1 VDDGELS
8 PIQLFLLEVFSVPK
22 DPSVVANWGMWS
34 YATEHQLN
42 IVSVINDLKE
52 RSYIRGLNSYELVGR
67 MKVPDLRE
75 ELVARGAPVSGTKAA
90 LVERLFELMSPFERE
105 TCGEDKDFLIV
116 SDLGTKA
123 LAEAERLDETRYLE
137 CRDSSLA
144 SLAQL
149 DFGNASQCRDRY
161 LAYRD
166 GVHTQTTPSSFRRI
180 GRGIGIPQLRALSIV
195 NPDSLRH
202 LTGSQR
208 TSLTIAAAMFGLW
221 AEDPA
226 AYVTPD
232 FPTSPLTSSVCASHL
247 ISAAE
252 RHVYP
257 GSDPDGPQIWDD
269 LGPGNACALCVDL
282 VGKAV
287 TGGLEPPLE
296 GCISSDGCPL
306 RAHVD
311 YDSPEASANPSAIL
325 SFGYEDAGVDPRED
339 AASRLSQAA
348 QLHEAGLISSTD
360 LEVVKASVMKELLG
374 E

>member
-1 VDDGELS
+1 MEDGELGL
-8 PIQLFLLEVFSVPK
+8 IQLYLLEAFRVPK
-22 DPSVVANWGMWS
+22 DPSVVATWGMWS
-34 YATEHQLN
+34 YATGHQLN
-42 IVSVINDLKE
+42 MVGVIDDLKG
-52 RSYIRGLNSYELVGR
+52 RSYLRDLDSCERVGR
-67 MKVPDLRE
+67 MKVPDLKE
-75 ELVARGAPVSGTKAA
+75 ELGTRGAPVSGTKAA
-90 LVERLFELMSPFERE
+90 LVERLFELMSPSERE
-105 TCGEDKDFLIV
+105 AYGGDKDFLIV
-116 SDLGTKA
+116 SDLGAKA
-123 LAEAERLDETRYLE
+123 LAEAEQLDEARYLE
-137 CRDSSLA
+137 CRDSSLI
-144 SLAQL
+144 SLQQL

-161 LAYRD
+161 LAYRG

-208 TSLTIAAAMFGLW
+208 TSLTIAAAMSGLW

-226 AYVTPD
+226 DYVTPD
-232 FPTSPLTSSVCASHL
+232 FPTSPLTSSVCATHL

-252 RHVYP
+252 RHVCP
-257 GSDPDGPQIWDD
+257 WSDPDGPQIWDD
-269 LGPGNACALCVDL
+269 SGPGNACALCVDL

-311 YDSPEASANPSAIL
+311 HESPEPFPNLSAIL
-325 SFGYEDAGVDPRED
+325 GFGYEDGGVDPGED
-339 AASRLSQAA
+339 AASRLIQAA
-348 QLHEAGLISSTD
+348 QLHEASLISSTD
-360 LEVVKASVMKELLG
+360 FEDVKASVMKELLG